1 MRLFEVAPEN
11 SEEMEDI
18 RTCVEVGVG
27 EDGMEREKKLTP
39 FVGLSGAVWNSYQI
53 LGCVALSLVGSGDK
67 NRLYSHGLDQG
78 GPERSVDKRQDRNAR
93 TVEIFQE
100 LNVEF
105 SCQSK

>member
-39 FVGLSGAVWNSYQI
+39 FVGLSGRCGTAIKY
-53 LGCVALSLVGSGDK
+53 LAALLSAWWGVGT
-67 NRLYSHGLDQG
+67 
-78 GPERSVDKRQDRNAR
+78 R
-93 TVEIFQE
+93 TDYPATD
-100 LNVEF
+100 
-105 SCQSK
+105 